1 MCITKNK
8 ISDMRNRTVSI
19 VCMLLCLLG
28 ISRVSFAQQ
37 EDNLLRREYQ
47 VAMEEHVQNMIAA
60 LSMYSSDIY
69 YENESVL
76 RTRRVKL
83 IRVFFRSEQAKMYD
97 FLKIGVETQDN
108 YLDVMEFLRT
118 IPVVLPRVTF
128 NMSVEEISPYVRL
141 ASGEFKLPV
150 KIAITFVD
158 LNTNQERTMPSRVYN
173 VYYWQSENGNF
184 AVSSMDLLREQQQT
198 VVRNEGNA
206 SEWIAQGD
214 KYYNAKNYTS
224 ALTYYKQAAEAGN
237 ARAATMV
244 GWIYKKGLGMTENAV
259 EAVKWYR
266 MAANGG
272 NASGQVNLGDAYYTG
287 EGVTKDYN
295 EAFKWF
301 MQAAQ
306 QGNSTGQSWLAIM
319 YRYGFG
325 VAKDETEAVKWYRK
339 AADQGSDFGQYY
351 LAEMYE
357 NGYGVEKNVTE
368 ARRWYQKAAD
378 QGYEKAIQ
386 KLKVLSGTSTS
397 STSGKTYKEYE
408 KMADEFYDKKNYTE
422 ALKYYKLSAPGNEG
436 GVFNR
441 LGYMYSAGV
450 GVDAN
455 ASEAVKWFRKS
466 AEQGYMI
473 GQYNMGLMYE
483 LGRGIGKDVN
493 EAIRWYRKAADQGYQ
508 NAKDKLAT
516 LSDTGTTLSKTEIK
530 YYVDKADKYYKEKN
544 FQEAL
549 KNYLIAANAGD
560 DYAQNWVG
568 WMYKNA
574 EGVERN
580 YMESYKWNMK
590 SAESGNAYAMNSL
603 GILFENGQGVEV
615 NLPKAVEWYR
625 KAANAG
631 NVHGQYNLG
640 RMYENGRGVTKNII
654 LAKQWYEKAAAQNSS
669 DAQSSL
675 GTIYYNGEGVTKDY
689 AKAME
694 WYRKAAD
701 QGNMYGEFNIG
712 LLYEF
717 GYGVTKNL
725 DEAAKWY
732 RRAAN
737 RGMER
742 AKTKLQE
749 LGR

>member
-422 ALKYYKLSAPGNEG
+422 ALKYYKLSAPGNDG

-493 EAIRWYRKAADQGYQ
+493 EAIRCIVR
-508 NAKDKLAT
+508 LR
-516 LSDTGTTLSKTEIK
+516 IK
-530 YYVDKADKYYKEKN
+530 GIKMLRISWQPCQTRE
-544 FQEAL
+544 QL
-549 KNYLIAANAGD
+549 YLRRRLNITWIKRIN
-560 DYAQNWVG
+560 
-568 WMYKNA
+568 
-574 EGVERN
+574 
-580 YMESYKWNMK
+580 
-590 SAESGNAYAMNSL
+590 
-603 GILFENGQGVEV
+603 I
-615 NLPKAVEWYR
+615 
-625 KAANAG
+625 
-631 NVHGQYNLG
+631 
-640 RMYENGRGVTKNII
+640 TK
-654 LAKQWYEKAAAQNSS
+654 
-669 DAQSSL
+669 
-675 GTIYYNGEGVTKDY
+675 
-689 AKAME
+689 
-694 WYRKAAD
+694 
-701 QGNMYGEFNIG
+701 
-712 LLYEF
+712 
-717 GYGVTKNL
+717 
-725 DEAAKWY
+725 
-732 RRAAN
+732 RRIF
-737 RGMER
+737 
-742 AKTKLQE
+742 KKH
-749 LGR
+749 

>member
-1 MCITKNK
+1 MSIYNRIK
-8 ISDMRNRTVSI
+8 ISDMRNRTISI

-37 EDNLLRREYQ
+37 EDDLLRREYQ

-69 YENESVL
+69 YENENVL

-97 FLKIGVETQDN
+97 FLKIGVETQDF
-108 YLDVMEFLRT
+108 YVDVMEFLRT

-150 KIAITFVD
+150 KVAITFVD

-173 VYYWQSENGNF
+173 VYYWQSDNGNF

-244 GWIYKKGLGMTENAV
+244 GWIYKKGLGVTENAV

-266 MAANGG
+266 QAANGG

-306 QGNSTGQSWLAIM
+306 QGNSTGQSWFAIM

-325 VAKDETEAVKWYRK
+325 VTKDETEAVKWYRK

-357 NGYGVEKNVTE
+357 NGYGVEKNMTE

-378 QGYEKAIQ
+378 QGYEKAKEKLASMGSGVSASASEINDWKNRAYKYYDDEQYKEAMPWFRKAADAGDAEAAYFVGALYYFGYGVAQDYKEAAKWYKQSALGGDAAGQYALGLIYESGSRGVDKNVTEAKLWYQ
-386 KLKVLSGTSTS
+386 KSAEQGYEEAIERLKVLSGTTTS

-408 KMADEFYDKKNYTE
+408 KMADEFYDKKIYTE
-422 ALKYYKLSAPGNEG
+422 ALKYYKLSAPGNDG
-436 GVFNR
+436 GGTQSFGVHVF
-441 LGYMYSAGV
+441 G
-450 GVDAN
+450 
-455 ASEAVKWFRKS
+455 
-466 AEQGYMI
+466 
-473 GQYNMGLMYE
+473 
-483 LGRGIGKDVN
+483 GRGC
-493 EAIRWYRKAADQGYQ
+493 
-508 NAKDKLAT
+508 
-516 LSDTGTTLSKTEIK
+516 
-530 YYVDKADKYYKEKN
+530 
-544 FQEAL
+544 
-549 KNYLIAANAGD
+549 
-560 DYAQNWVG
+560 
-568 WMYKNA
+568 
-574 EGVERN
+574 
-580 YMESYKWNMK
+580 
-590 SAESGNAYAMNSL
+590 
-603 GILFENGQGVEV
+603 
-615 NLPKAVEWYR
+615 
-625 KAANAG
+625 
-631 NVHGQYNLG
+631 
-640 RMYENGRGVTKNII
+640 
-654 LAKQWYEKAAAQNSS
+654 
-669 DAQSSL
+669 
-675 GTIYYNGEGVTKDY
+675 
-689 AKAME
+689 
-694 WYRKAAD
+694 
-701 QGNMYGEFNIG
+701 
-712 LLYEF
+712 
-717 GYGVTKNL
+717 
-725 DEAAKWY
+725 
-732 RRAAN
+732 
-737 RGMER
+737 
-742 AKTKLQE
+742 
-749 LGR
+749 

>member
-1 MCITKNK
+1 LCITKNK

-422 ALKYYKLSAPGNEG
+422 ALKYYKLSAPGNDG

>member
-1 MCITKNK
+1 
-8 ISDMRNRTVSI
+8 MRNRTISI

-37 EDNLLRREYQ
+37 EDDLLRREYQ

-69 YENESVL
+69 YENENVL

-150 KIAITFVD
+150 KVAITFVD

-173 VYYWQSENGNF
+173 VYYWQSDNGNF

-244 GWIYKKGLGMTENAV
+244 GWIYKKGLGVTENAV

-266 MAANGG
+266 QAANGG

-306 QGNSTGQSWLAIM
+306 QGNSTGQSWFAIM

-325 VAKDETEAVKWYRK
+325 VTKDETEAVKWYRK

-357 NGYGVEKNVTE
+357 NGYGVEKNMTE

-378 QGYEKAIQ
+378 QGYEKAKEKLASMGSGVSASASEINDWKNRAYKYYDDEQYKEAMPWFRKAADAGDAEAAYFVGALYYFGYGVAQDYKEAAKWYKQSALGGDAAGQYALGLIYESGSRGVDKNVTEAKLWYQ
-386 KLKVLSGTSTS
+386 KSAEQGYEEAIERLKVLSGTTTS

-422 ALKYYKLSAPGNEG
+422 ALKYYKLSAPGNDG
-436 GVFNR
+436 G
-441 LGYMYSAGV
+441 YSIVWGTC
-450 GVDAN
+450 
-455 ASEAVKWFRKS
+455 
-466 AEQGYMI
+466 
-473 GQYNMGLMYE
+473 
-483 LGRGIGKDVN
+483 
-493 EAIRWYRKAADQGYQ
+493 IRR
-508 NAKDKLAT
+508 
-516 LSDTGTTLSKTEIK
+516 
-530 YYVDKADKYYKEKN
+530 V
-544 FQEAL
+544 
-549 KNYLIAANAGD
+549 
-560 DYAQNWVG
+560 WVLT
-568 WMYKNA
+568 WM
-574 EGVERN
+574 
-580 YMESYKWNMK
+580 
-590 SAESGNAYAMNSL
+590 L
-603 GILFENGQGVEV
+603 
-615 NLPKAVEWYR
+615 
-625 KAANAG
+625 
-631 NVHGQYNLG
+631 
-640 RMYENGRGVTKNII
+640 
-654 LAKQWYEKAAAQNSS
+654 
-669 DAQSSL
+669 
-675 GTIYYNGEGVTKDY
+675 
-689 AKAME
+689 
-694 WYRKAAD
+694 
-701 QGNMYGEFNIG
+701 
-712 LLYEF
+712 
-717 GYGVTKNL
+717 
-725 DEAAKWY
+725 
-732 RRAAN
+732 RR
-737 RGMER
+737 R
-742 AKTKLQE
+742 
-749 LGR
+749 

>member
-69 YENESVL
+69 YENENVL

-150 KIAITFVD
+150 KVAITFVD

-214 KYYNAKNYTS
+214 KYYNAKDYTS

-244 GWIYKKGLGMTENAV
+244 GWIYKKGLGVTENAV

-272 NASGQVNLGDAYYTG
+272 NASGQVNLGDAYYSG

-325 VAKDETEAVKWYRK
+325 VTKDETEAVKWYRK

-378 QGYEKAIQ
+378 QGYEKAIE

-422 ALKYYKLSAPGNEG
+422 ALKYYKLSAPGNDG
-436 GVFNR
+436 GVLNR

-450 GVDAN
+450 GVDVN

-516 LSDTGTTLSKTEIK
+516 LSDTGTILSKTEIK

-574 EGVERN
+574 EGVEQN
-580 YMESYKWNMK
+580 YMEAYKWNMK
-590 SAESGNAYAMNSL
+590 SAENGNGYAMNSL
-603 GILFENGQGVEV
+603 GIMCENGQGVEV

-625 KAANAG
+625 KAANVG
-631 NVHGQYNLG
+631 NSNGEYNLG
-640 RMYENGRGVTKNII
+640 RMYQDGRGVTKNII
-654 LAKQWYEKAAAQNSS
+654 LAKQWFEKAAAQNNS
-669 DAQSSL
+669 DAQNSL
-675 GTIYYNGEGVTKDY
+675 GIIYYDGDGIAKDY

>member
-325 VAKDETEAVKWYRK
+325 VTKDETEAVKWYRK

-422 ALKYYKLSAPGNEG
+422 ALKYYKLSAPGNDG

>member
-1 MCITKNK
+1 
-8 ISDMRNRTVSI
+8 
-19 VCMLLCLLG
+19 MLLCLLG
-28 ISRVSFAQQ
+28 ISRVAFAQQ
-37 EDNLLRREYQ
+37 EDDLLRREYQ

-69 YENESVL
+69 YENENVL

-83 IRVFFRSEQAKMYD
+83 IRVFFRSEQSKMYD

-141 ASGEFKLPV
+141 ANGEFKLPV
-150 KIAITFVD
+150 KVGITFVD
-158 LNTNQERTMPSRVYN
+158 LNTGQERTIPSRVYN

-184 AVSSMDLLREQQQT
+184 AVSSMDLLREQRQT
-198 VVRNEGNA
+198 VVKNEGNA
-206 SEWIAQGD
+206 NEWSAQGD

-244 GWIYKKGLGMTENAV
+244 GWIYKKGLGVTENAV

-272 NASGQVNLGDAYYTG
+272 NASGQVNLGDAYYSG

-301 MQAAQ
+301 MRAAQ

-319 YRYGFG
+319 YRYGLG
-325 VAKDETEAVKWYRK
+325 VTKNEAEAVKWYRK
-339 AADQGSDFGQYY
+339 AADQGSDFSQYY

-357 NGYGVEKNVTE
+357 NGNGVEKNMTE

-378 QGYEKAIQ
+378 QGYEKAIE
-386 KLKVLSGTSTS
+386 KLKVLSGTTTGL
-397 STSGKTYKEYE
+397 TSGKTYKEYE

-422 ALKYYKLSAPGNEG
+422 ALKYYKLSAPGNDK

-441 LGYMYSAGV
+441 LGYMYFEGLGV
-450 GVDAN
+450 NVDIT
-455 ASEAVKWFRKS
+455 EAVKWFRKS
-466 AEQGYMI
+466 AEQGYMY
-473 GQYNMGLMYE
+473 GQYNLGLMYE
-483 LGRGIGKDVN
+483 LGRGVEKDVN

-508 NAKDKLAT
+508 DAKDKLAK
-516 LSDTGTTLSKTEIK
+516 LSDSGTTLSETEIK
-530 YYVDKADKYYKEKN
+530 YYVDKADKYYEEKN
-544 FQEAL
+544 YQEAL

-560 DYAQNWVG
+560 VHAQNWVG
-568 WMYKNA
+568 WMYQSA

-580 YMESYKWNMK
+580 YKEAYKWH
-590 SAESGNAYAMNSL
+590 L
-603 GILFENGQGVEV
+603 
-615 NLPKAVEWYR
+615 
-625 KAANAG
+625 KAADQG
-631 NVHGQYNLG
+631 NMYGQYNLG
-640 RMYENGRGVTKNII
+640 RMYRYGRGIAKDVL
-654 LAKQWYEKAAAQNSS
+654 LAIQWYEKAAAQNYS
-669 DAQSSL
+669 DAMNEL
-675 GTIYYNGEGVTKDY
+675 GNIYYNGEGVAEDY
-689 AKAME
+689 AKAMQ

-725 DEAAKWY
+725 DEATKWY

-742 AKTKLQE
+742 AKTKLKE

>member
-83 IRVFFRSEQAKMYD
+83 IRMFFRSEQAKMYD

-422 ALKYYKLSAPGNEG
+422 ALKYYKLSAPGNDG